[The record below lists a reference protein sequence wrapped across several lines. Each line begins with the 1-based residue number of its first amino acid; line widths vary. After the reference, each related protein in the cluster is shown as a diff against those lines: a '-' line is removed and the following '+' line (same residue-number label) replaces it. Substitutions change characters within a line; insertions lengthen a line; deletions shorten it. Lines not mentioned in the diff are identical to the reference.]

1 MTHLI
6 NANPLDYDAKYPQSA
21 DTSVNEDARIEV
33 MAKNLGK
40 EVVLKT
46 EDKTYG
52 KIVGVYDATKYIVS
66 LEGISQS
73 LIINESMFN
82 FVENIGWTGALWV

>member
-1 MTHLI
+1 MI

-46 EDKTYG
+46 KDKTYG

-82 FVENIGWTGALWV
+82 FVENIG

>member
-1 MTHLI
+1 MS
-6 NANPLDYDAKYPQSA
+6 NANPLDYDAKYPQTA

-40 EVVLKT
+40 EVFLKT
-46 EDKTYG
+46 EDNKTYG
-52 KIVGVYDATKYIVS
+52 RIVGVYDATKYIVS

-73 LIINESMFN
+73 MIIKEYMLN
-82 FVENIGWTGALWV
+82 FIEDISTKI